1 MGAIAEDNTEV
12 EQLIAAVRSKLES
25 NQEIVGRSIAFGRL
39 TWRQKNGGFEVKL
52 EPQI

>member
-1 MGAIAEDNTEV
+1 MSEEDV
-12 EQLIAAVRSKLES
+12 EALIAAIRAKLES
-25 NQEIVGRSIAFGRL
+25 NQDVVGRSIAFGRL

>member
-1 MGAIAEDNTEV
+1 MGGEVGNADV
-12 EQLIAAVRSKLES
+12 EQLIAAVQAKLES

>member
-1 MGAIAEDNTEV
+1 MSEENV
-12 EQLIAAVRSKLES
+12 EALIAAIRAKLES
-25 NQEIVGRSIAFGRL
+25 NQDVVGRSIAFGRL

>member
-1 MGAIAEDNTEV
+1 MSEKDV
-12 EQLIAAVRSKLES
+12 EALIAAIRTKLES
-25 NQEIVGRSIAFGRL
+25 NQDVVGRSIAFGRL